1 MLGLCI
7 FFTRSERAKR
17 EAMATII
24 IAMLPELGHLNATLK
39 LATALASLGH
49 QVFYLGGSDYEAYM
63 KAQGMQFISLGESL
77 GDVAA
82 LPGAH
87 FSQLDLMESLMEIRF
102 HCRPLD
108 KRLGSVVE
116 IFRQEI
122 EAVVKNLRPDLFII
136 DPFVPDIALIAH
148 QLGMPFVFLNTTLF
162 NPLKET
168 ALDRKSPFLAQVPE
182 LVLCPREFDFPQA
195 AANNKRRY
203 YLGASVNLQR
213 REAPFAWHQL
223 DAHKSLIYCSLG
235 SQPEA
240 CGGAKRFFQ
249 TIIEAMVGLPHRQMI
264 LTMGAHLNPFDFHS
278 VPSNVFL
285 LNRAPQ
291 LQILKKAAVMITHA
305 GLNSIKEAIL
315 FGVPMV
321 VFPCIVDQPMNA
333 ARIVYHGLGV
343 KGDMPGLTVEE
354 ARTLIERVAKTAS
367 FRERAASFCE
377 RFRNLEEEAVG
388 VKIVEALLASLKQRR
403 PVPASVALSN

>member
-1 MLGLCI
+1 M
-7 FFTRSERAKR
+7 S
-17 EAMATII
+17 TII

-39 LATALASLGH
+39 LATALASRGH
-49 QVFYLGGSDYEAYM
+49 QVFYLGGSEYEAYM
-63 KAQGMQFISLGESL
+63 KAQGMHYISLGEGLS
-77 GDVAA
+77 DAAA
-82 LPGAH
+82 LSGAH
-87 FSQLDLMESLMEIRF
+87 FSQLDIMESLMEIRF
-102 HCRPLD
+102 HCRPLNE
-108 KRLGSVVE
+108 RLKSVVE

-122 EAVVKNLRPDLFII
+122 EAVVKRLRPDLFII

-162 NPLKET
+162 NPLKES
-168 ALDRKSPFLAQVPE
+168 ALINKSPFLAQVPE
-182 LVLCPREFDFPQA
+182 LVLCPQEFDFPQA
-195 AANNKRRY
+195 ANNNKRRY
-203 YLGASVNLQR
+203 YLGASVNLER
-213 REAPFAWHQL
+213 REAPFAW
-223 DAHKSLIYCSLG
+223 DEIDVHKPLIYCSLG

-249 TIIEAMVGLPHRQMI
+249 TIIEAIAGLPHLQLI
-264 LTMGAHLNPFDFHS
+264 LTTGAHLSPSDFHP

-291 LQILKKAAVMITHA
+291 LQILKKAAVMITHG

-315 FGVPMV
+315 FGVPFV

-343 KGDMPGLTVEE
+343 KGDMPSLTVEE

-367 FRERAASFCE
+367 FRERAASF
-377 RFRNLEEEAVG
+377 RDLFRNLEEAAVG
-388 VKIVEALLASLKQRR
+388 VKIIEALLASLKQRM
-403 PVPASVALSN
+403 PAPASVALSN